1 MAEAV
6 LSGELM
12 KVMIR
17 ILIVDDHPVFREGL
31 ASLLAS
37 QGDLVIVGRVASG
50 EAAIE
55 TVSRTRPNVV
65 LLDLRLPGMSG
76 LETLLWLKGHAPTA
90 KVIVLTSSDS
100 ADEAAA
106 VLRAGASG
114 YLTKQVDAGEIM
126 AAIRDVRA
134 GNACRAK
141 GLRAAPP
148 AAPATRAGLTAREV
162 EVLSLVRQ
170 GLGNKE
176 VGQKLGISMRTAK
189 GHVATI
195 LEKLGA
201 SDRAEAVSRG
211 FELGIFSAQPR

>member
-1 MAEAV
+1 ME
-6 LSGELM
+6 ST
-12 KVMIR
+12 IR
-17 ILIVDDHPVFREGL
+17 VLIVDDHPVFREGL

-37 QGDLVIVGRVASG
+37 QADLVIVGQVASG

-55 TVSRTRPNVV
+55 EVPRTRPNVV

-106 VLRAGASG
+106 LLKAGACG
-114 YLTKQVDAGEIM
+114 YLSKQIDAGEIM

-134 GNACRAK
+134 GHACGAK
-141 GLRAAPP
+141 GVRAAS
-148 AAPATRAGLTAREV
+148 AAVPATRAGLTAREV

-170 GLGNKE
+170 GLGNE
-176 VGQKLGISMRTAK
+176 EIGRKLGISMRTAK

-201 SDRAEAVSRG
+201 TDRAEAVSRG
-211 FELGIFSAQPR
+211 FELGIFAAPPR

>member
-1 MAEAV
+1 MEA
-6 LSGELM
+6 S
-12 KVMIR
+12 IR

-37 QGDLVIVGRVASG
+37 QGDLAIVGQVASG

-55 TVSRTRPNVV
+55 EMPRARPHVV

-76 LETLLWLKGHAPTA
+76 LETLLWLKAHAPTA
-90 KVIVLTSSDS
+90 RVIVLTSSDS

-106 VLRAGASG
+106 VLKAGASG
-114 YLTKQVDAGEIM
+114 YLTKQIDAGEIM

-134 GNACRAK
+134 GHACGAK
-141 GLRAAPP
+141 GVRV
-148 AAPATRAGLTAREV
+148 APAVPPPTRAGLTAREV
-162 EVLSLVRQ
+162 EVLALVRQ
-170 GLGNKE
+170 GFGNE
-176 VGQKLGISMRTAK
+176 EIGRKLGISMRTAK

-201 SDRAEAVSRG
+201 TDRAEAVSRG
-211 FELGIFSAQPR
+211 FELGIFSAPPR

>member
-1 MAEAV
+1 ME
-6 LSGELM
+6 ST
-12 KVMIR
+12 IR

-37 QGDLVIVGRVASG
+37 QGDLAIVGQVASG
-50 EAAIE
+50 EAALE
-55 TVSRTRPNVV
+55 EVPRLQPNVV

-76 LETLLWLKGHAPTA
+76 LETLLWLKGHAPSA

-106 VLRAGASG
+106 AIKAGACG
-114 YLTKQVDAGEIM
+114 YLTKQIDAGEIM

-134 GNACRAK
+134 GHPCGAK
-141 GLRAAPP
+141 GVRAVAAAAPS
-148 AAPATRAGLTAREV
+148 TRAGLTAREV
-162 EVLSLVRQ
+162 EVLALVRQ
-170 GLGNKE
+170 GFGNE
-176 VGQKLGISMRTAK
+176 EIGRRLGISMRTAK

-211 FELGIFSAQPR
+211 FELGIFSAPPR